1 MRYKGLQWVRG
12 LQWAGGGLQGVT
24 RGYGMVWYG
33 MVTLFIHGISFRYIY
48 IQE

>member
-1 MRYKGLQWVRG
+1 MRYKGLQWVTGGYNG
-12 LQWAGGGLQGVT
+12 LEGIT
-24 RGYGMVWYG
+24 RGYTVLWYG